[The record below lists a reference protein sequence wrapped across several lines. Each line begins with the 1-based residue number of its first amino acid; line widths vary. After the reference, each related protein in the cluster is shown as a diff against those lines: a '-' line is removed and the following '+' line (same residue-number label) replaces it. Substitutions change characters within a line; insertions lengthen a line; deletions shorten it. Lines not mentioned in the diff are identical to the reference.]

1 GYKMTRLEFDEKIK
15 QLGLTRKIF
24 ADIAKVSYSGIS
36 TNWKDDKE
44 IPSWVEPFL
53 YYYEKGLA
61 LDELLKILE
70 KYKNKEKL
78 E

>member
-1 GYKMTRLEFDEKIK
+1 MTRLEFDEKIK
-15 QLGLTRKIF
+15 QLGLTRKTF

-70 KYKNKEKL
+70 KYKKESNL

>member
-1 GYKMTRLEFDEKIK
+1 MTRLEFDEKIK
-15 QLGLTRKIF
+15 QLGLPRKIF

>member
-1 GYKMTRLEFDEKIK
+1 YKMTRLEFDEKIK

>member
-1 GYKMTRLEFDEKIK
+1 MTRLEFDEKIK

-53 YYYEKGLA
+53 YYYEKSLA

>member
-1 GYKMTRLEFDEKIK
+1 MTRLEFDEKIK
-15 QLGLTRKIF
+15 QLGLTRKTF

-44 IPSWVEPFL
+44 IPAWVEPFL

>member
-1 GYKMTRLEFDEKIK
+1 MTRLEFDEKIK

-36 TNWKDDKE
+36 ANWKDDKE

>member
-1 GYKMTRLEFDEKIK
+1 MTRLEFDEKIK
-15 QLGLTRKIF
+15 QLGLTRKTF
-24 ADIAKVSYSGIS
+24 ADIVKVSYSGIS

-70 KYKNKEKL
+70 KYKKESNL

>member
-1 GYKMTRLEFDEKIK
+1 K
-15 QLGLTRKIF
+15 QLGLTRKTF

-70 KYKNKEKL
+70 KYKKESNL

>member
-1 GYKMTRLEFDEKIK
+1 MTRLEFDEKIK

-44 IPSWVEPFL
+44 NSIVGGAFFI
-53 YYYEKGLA
+53 
-61 LDELLKILE
+61 LL
-70 KYKNKEKL
+70 
-78 E
+78 

>member
-1 GYKMTRLEFDEKIK
+1 MTRLEFDEKIK

-44 IPSWVEPFL
+44 IPSWVKPFL

>member
-1 GYKMTRLEFDEKIK
+1 MTRLEFDEKIK

-53 YYYEKGLA
+53 YYYEKG
-61 LDELLKILE
+61 
-70 KYKNKEKL
+70 
-78 E
+78 

>member
-1 GYKMTRLEFDEKIK
+1 FDEKIK

-24 ADIAKVSYSGIS
+24 AGIAKVSYSGIS